1 MVRIA
6 KDIDYE
12 RLEELKKKINDD
24 TYIEL
29 AVQTIAQELT
39 KKFVKKE
46 D

>member
-12 RLEELKKKINDD
+12 RLEELKKKINED

>member
-6 KDIDYE
+6 KDIDYN

-39 KKFVKKE
+39 KNIVKKE
-46 D
+46 V

>member
-6 KDIDYE
+6 KDIDYN

-39 KKFVKKE
+39 KNIAKKE

>member
-6 KDIDYE
+6 KDIDYK
-12 RLEELKKKINDD
+12 RLEELKSKINDE

-39 KKFVKKE
+39 KNIAKKE

>member
-6 KDIDYE
+6 KDIDYK
-12 RLEELKKKINDD
+12 RLEELKKKINDN

-39 KKFVKKE
+39 KNIVKKE

>member
-6 KDIDYE
+6 KDIDYN

-24 TYIEL
+24 TYLEL
-29 AVQTIAQELT
+29 AVQTIAQQLT
-39 KKFVKKE
+39 QNFVKKE

>member
-6 KDIDYE
+6 KEIDYKK
-12 RLEELKKKINDD
+12 LEELKKKINDN

-39 KKFVKKE
+39 KSIVKEE